1 MRGFALAAALWLV
14 GAGATL
20 ADAPDCEALAEAAGA
35 RHGIPQGTM
44 AAIARTESGGGP
56 RRSAWPWTLNMGGDG
71 RYLPSR
77 AEALTLLRAV
87 LAEGQRNVDVGCMQI
102 NWHWHNDAFDS
113 LDQMIDPVA
122 NADYAARFLVS
133 LWRREGTWDAA
144 VQAYHSTDP
153 ERGTAYLARVEG
165 NRTAGAGAVA
175 VATADG
181 GLLTEGILRADAD
194 PPAMMAMTR
203 RDGRFGTQAP
213 LVAVPDGAGGGRPDD
228 GAGAILASLPA
239 GALPDMAAARPGRLA
254 DSVRAAGPAFG
265 SDRMARLRADF
276 SQSRAP

>member
-14 GAGATL
+14 GAGAAL

-113 LDQMIDPVA
+113 LEQMIDPDA
-122 NADYAARFLVS
+122 NTDYAARFLVS

-153 ERGTAYLARVEG
+153 ERGTAYLARVER
-165 NRTAGAGAVA
+165 NRGATSAAVA
-175 VATADG
+175 QADG
-181 GLLTEGILRADAD
+181 GLLSEGVLRADAD
-194 PPAMMAMTR
+194 PPVIAAPR
-203 RDGRFGTQAP
+203 RDGRFTTQAP
-213 LVAVPDGAGGGRPDD
+213 LVAVSERGGGALPQDPSET
-228 GAGAILASLPA
+228 AILSSLPA
-239 GALPDMAAARPGRLA
+239 GALPDMAAVRPGRPG
-254 DSVRAAGPAFG
+254 DSARAAGPALL
-265 SDRMARLRADF
+265 SDRMLRLRADF
-276 SQSRAP
+276 SQLRMP